1 MADVVRR
8 VDYYYA
14 LLRNEVGTGARVLD
28 ELAARRV
35 DLLGFSGF
43 PSGRRVQLDF
53 IPRRSADLVRA
64 ARQMRM
70 RLSAKKRCFLI
81 NGADKRGAI
90 GAHLR
95 KLATAG
101 IGVTAVDA
109 VSAGNRRYGAL
120 LWVDPADYTRAA
132 RVLGARR

>member
-1 MADVVRR
+1 
-8 VDYYYA
+8 
-14 LLRNEVGTGARVLD
+14 
-28 ELAARRV
+28 
-35 DLLGFSGF
+35 
-43 PSGRRVQLDF
+43 
-53 IPRRSADLVRA
+53 
-64 ARQMRM
+64 MRM

-81 NGADKRGAI
+81 NGPDRRGAI
-90 GAHLR
+90 AAHLR